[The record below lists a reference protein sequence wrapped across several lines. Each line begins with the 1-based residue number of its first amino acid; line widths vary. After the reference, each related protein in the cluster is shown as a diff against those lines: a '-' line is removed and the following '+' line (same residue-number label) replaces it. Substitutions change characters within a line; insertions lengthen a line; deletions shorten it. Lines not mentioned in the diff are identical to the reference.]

1 MSEQKESL
9 TQNENTP
16 SNFEISKNKS
26 PEEETES
33 PLYKNITD
41 LQANNNNVKM
51 SIPIKNPSYSYLEN
65 LDKTSYLFITN
76 KYVKFVFYILL
87 ISTII
92 ISILSV
98 IFFNNHILIMI
109 MAIIIMIILFL
120 ISSIYPYGIEVRV
133 NVQNKAI
140 ELKKKCMIQKFNIFS
155 IKSYNIFEC
164 KEFSLLQR
172 EINDNGIVEY
182 KINLMFMDQRE
193 PINIFEIWGFKEE
206 FQEYDLKCKNLN
218 KFLGEDVRK
227 TVLRLT
233 QLNQKQQNNNNDS
246 KDILV

>member
-1 MSEQKESL
+1 MSEQQKSL
-9 TQNENTP
+9 TQNENNP
-16 SNFEISKNKS
+16 NNFEISKNKT
-26 PEEETES
+26 PEEEIES
-33 PLYKNITD
+33 PLYKNVSD

>member
-1 MSEQKESL
+1 MSEQQKSL
-9 TQNENTP
+9 TQNENNP
-16 SNFEISKNKS
+16 NNKT
-26 PEEETES
+26 PEEEIES
-33 PLYKNITD
+33 PLYKNVSD

-76 KYVKFVFYILL
+76 KYVKFVFYIFL

-109 MAIIIMIILFL
+109 MVIIIMIIIFL

-182 KINLMFMDQRE
+182 KINLLLMDQRE
-193 PINIFEIWGFKEE
+193 PINILKFG
-206 FQEYDLKCKNLN
+206 DLKKNFKN
-218 KFLGEDVRK
+218 M
-227 TVLRLT
+227 
-233 QLNQKQQNNNNDS
+233 
-246 KDILV
+246 I

>member
-87 ISTII
+87 ILTII
-92 ISILSV
+92 ITIFSI
-98 IFFNNHILIMI
+98 IFLNKQILIMI
-109 MAIIIMIILFL
+109 VTIIFMIIIFF

>member
-1 MSEQKESL
+1 MSEQQKSL
-9 TQNENTP
+9 TQNENNP
-16 SNFEISKNKS
+16 NNFEISKNKT
-26 PEEETES
+26 PEEEIES
-33 PLYKNITD
+33 PLYKNVSD

-182 KINLMFMDQRE
+182 KINLMFMDQSE